1 MGLFLP
7 KTSVLL
13 MLLLAFVSVP
23 PGLAQTV
30 QDGDGVVRMQGYV
43 YLNGVTPESYIIES
57 PEQLKAFVSTLA
69 PVLPHKI
76 LPAPPNPDPFRT
88 GFTVD
93 FESSVIAVA
102 VGRNRISDHPSYL
115 GTDTFTNGNRRVRF
129 ALSAPTAQA
138 YPFGWGVYSAVI
150 LRRIEGQTSV
160 QLQTI
165 PAQTPPRGFPRL

>member
-1 MGLFLP
+1 
-7 KTSVLL
+7 
-13 MLLLAFVSVP
+13 MLLVALVLMP
-23 PGLAQTV
+23 HGLAQTV
-30 QDGDGVVRMQGYV
+30 QNDDGAVLMQGYV
-43 YLNGVTPESYIIES
+43 YLTGVTPESYIIES

-93 FESSVIAVA
+93 FKSSVIVVA
-102 VGRNRISDHPSYL
+102 VGRNRISDHPRHL

-165 PAQTPPRGFPRL
+165 PAHTPPRGFPRL